1 MHRHT
6 ARPSSGPASIRR
18 SGVRWARAACAIAAG
33 ALAWPAAA
41 RAQQQPARP
50 PCTTPAVQT
59 VAGSICGTT
68 DTATVAGEQVVV
80 PVYRGIPYAVPPT
93 PANGLR
99 WRPTQPLPQP
109 DTTIRGTAFG
119 LICPQSVDADTT
131 SRSPLVVVTTVPS
144 TQSED
149 CLYLNVWTPPG
160 AAAGSALP
168 VMVFVHGGAF
178 ITGSGSSPI
187 YNGAYLA
194 AADTVVVVTLNYR
207 LGALGFLYSTAHG
220 NQVPGNLGLL
230 DQRTAM
236 EWVRRN
242 VGAFGG
248 DSSRVTIFGE
258 SAGAMSVG
266 FHLFSM
272 PSSDSLFRAA
282 IMESNPMGSVY
293 RGREQAQI
301 AGGGYVRELCE
312 VMRGEIVCL
321 LPSTRGT
328 WFNTHAQRATTL
340 QVMQAQQRYEG
351 MLGEGLRVFVG
362 GLPQVLPWT
371 PTVDGSLV
379 LGQPLEGYVPGM
391 RHKPYV
397 FGFNRDEGVLF
408 AGFADTIVT
417 PLDYNLLLDRV
428 FLLHAGRV
436 RRFSSRG
443 VHPYDAARDTSVAG
457 MEPAA
462 SALSN
467 LITDMVFKCANLVSA
482 DSAYHDHQHPMAP
495 ETARPPIFGYLF
507 QRSPVPF
514 TPFPLVPEC
523 SPARGTV
530 CHSEELPY
538 VFNTLAAAQAAH
550 GSAPVQ
556 PADRSLARQMAAAW
570 GSFAKRPTQAPA
582 AGWTPY
588 TPGGG
593 VYSWSGDQN
602 GPMITTIASDAHCT
616 QLWNT
621 MYPLASGSL
630 ASPARATH

>member
-1 MHRHT
+1 MHPHVLPILRT
-6 ARPSSGPASIRR
+6 PKPVGLRRTCLTVAAVVAAS
-18 SGVRWARAACAIAAG
+18 
-33 ALAWPAAA
+33 LAPGLEAE
-41 RAQQQPARP
+41 AQEPVRP

-59 VAGSICGTT
+59 PAGAICGTT
-68 DTATVAGEQVVV
+68 DTTRVGGQPANV
-80 PVYRGIPYAVPPT
+80 PVYRGIPYAVAPT
-93 PANGLR
+93 AAIQLR
-99 WRPTQPLPQP
+99 WRPTRALPAP
-109 DTTIRGTAFG
+109 DTVIRATEFG
-119 LICPQSVDADTT
+119 PICVQGIGADTI
-131 SRSPLVVVTTVPS
+131 SRSPRLVVTDTLAS
-144 TQSED
+144 GQSED
-149 CLYLNVWTPPG
+149 CLFLNVWTPPG
-160 AAAGSALP
+160 AASGSALP
-168 VMVFVHGGAF
+168 VMVFIHGGAF
-178 ITGSGSSPI
+178 ITGSGSYPI

-207 LGALGFLYSTAHG
+207 LGALGFLYSTRHG

-242 VGAFGG
+242 IGAFGG

-282 IMESNPMGSVY
+282 IMESNPIGSVY

-301 AGGGYVRELCE
+301 AGGGYIFELCE
-312 VMRGEIVCL
+312 VMRGGFDCL
-321 LPSTRGT
+321 LPSTRAA
-328 WFNTHAQRATTL
+328 WFNAHAQRATTL
-340 QVMQAQQRYEG
+340 QVMQAQRRYEG
-351 MLGEGLRVFVG
+351 LLGEGLRVFLG

-379 LGQPLEGYVPGM
+379 LNQPLEGYAPGM

-408 AGFADTIVT
+408 AGFVDTIVT
-417 PLDYNLLLDRV
+417 PLEYDLLLDRV
-428 FLLHAGRV
+428 FLSQAGRV
-436 RRFSSRG
+436 RDFASAG

-462 SALSN
+462 SAFSN
-467 LITDMVFKCANLVSA
+467 LITDMIFKCANLVSA
-482 DSAYHDHQHPMAP
+482 DSAYQDHQHPVAP
-495 ETARPPIFGYLF
+495 DTARPPIFGYLF

-514 TPFPLVPEC
+514 TPFPQVPEC

-530 CHSEELPY
+530 CHSDELPY
-538 VFNTLAAAQAAH
+538 VFNTLIAAQAEH

-556 PADRSLARQMAAAW
+556 PADRSLGRQMAAAW
-570 GSFAKRPTQAPA
+570 GNFAKRPTQAPV

-616 QLWNT
+616 QLWNSI
-621 MYPLASGSL
+621 YPLAPGSL
-630 ASPARATH
+630 TSAGRVAH